1 MSPATRQPRR
11 WAVCA
16 DDYGQGEAIDRGIL
30 ALARQGRLTALS
42 CLVTPP
48 RWAQAGQAL
57 EGCPA
62 AVGLHFN
69 LTEGE
74 PLSPAL
80 RRQWP
85 RFPALGALITQAFI
99 GRLPTAVADE
109 FQLQLQRF
117 IDVMGRPPDFI
128 DGHQHVH
135 ALPGVRSAVL
145 AAAQAL
151 GRPLR
156 NTGRIVGPG
165 FAFKR
170 WVIEACGG
178 RALAAQMRAL
188 GLPLAPALVGV
199 YGFDPQADYRALM
212 RGWLHSAPDGALL
225 FCHPALGEPAPN
237 DAIAAAR
244 GNEMAYLA
252 SEAFEAD
259 LAEFGVTLG

>member
-1 MSPATRQPRR
+1 MKPVACLLRR
-11 WAVCA
+11 LAVCA

-30 ALARQGRLTALS
+30 ALAAQGRITALS
-42 CLVTPP
+42 SLVTSP
-48 RWAQAGQAL
+48 RWGQAGLAL
-57 EGCPA
+57 AACPA
-62 AVGLHFN
+62 ATGLHFN

-80 RRQWP
+80 RRHWP
-85 RFPALGALITQAFI
+85 RFPALGALMAQAFL
-99 GRLPTAVADE
+99 GRLPAALAGE
-109 FQLQLQRF
+109 FQAQLQRF
-117 IDVMGRPPDFI
+117 VDVVGRVPAFI

-135 ALPGVRSAVL
+135 ALPGVRPVVL

-156 NTGRIVGPG
+156 NTGHIVGPG

-170 WVIEACGG
+170 CVIEACGG

-188 GLPLAPALVGV
+188 HLPAAPALVGV

-212 RGWLHSAPDGALL
+212 RGWLRSAPDGALL
-225 FCHPALGEPAPN
+225 FCHPAQGDPAPG

-244 GNEMAYLA
+244 ANEMTYLA
-252 SEAFEAD
+252 SQAFAAD